1 MAQRKS
7 AYHRDYTVQTST
19 TSYSFDGSIKTM
31 KEKEKEQLK
40 TLNNSLVN
48 YIDKVHDLEMM
59 IKRLSAENFKLRK
72 SSKTKVQVDVSSLFE
87 VELKRLRLRV
97 QELEAQNVEISI
109 KLENKGYE
117 FEENISKS
125 TETITKLANYER
137 EVIGLRKDVDDATI
151 DRAKMEGRIESL
163 VEQLALERKVHEAEL
178 QNLQAQIVPV
188 DTQVQFTE
196 VEQSRFVLTDLTE
209 AIANIRKEYEA
220 FNAKSLEDLDR
231 FYKEKVE
238 SLNKQLKTLQIEI
251 RDVKIDNT
259 EKRRRVQTLELELET
274 IRQKKITLEKTI
286 VALEARI
293 AELESSKDAQLV
305 EMRAQLLN
313 TKQDLGKYL
322 RQYQELNALKLSL
335 DQEISIYRKLITGE
349 EVRISE
355 VDTSFQ
361 QIRSRSSSSSSS
373 SSSSRSASIERSQI
387 SVTKKSRPQIVEEM
401 MQTTTTTTTETSNVV
416 MKGGQV
422 QGSQVQTTIKSQS
435 TPKGKG
441 GKGVKQ
447 TDEVISVSW
456 KIKGGTVRTKTP
468 FDPDEDAEALHKAM
482 KGLGTDE
489 DTIIAIL
496 TKRTK
501 VQRNKIEERYLAK
514 YKKDLLKDLEGELSG
529 NLLTTVQH
537 LMWKKSVLDAQALR
551 KAIKGFGTD
560 EAVLIEILCTQSSLE
575 INDIKKDYQTLFKR
589 DLVND
594 VKNDTS
600 SGFRDFLVNILKGLR
615 HPDNGTVVAEEAE
628 ADAKQLFA
636 IQVKNWNPSN
646 PTFLKIFTQR
656 SYQHLWYLFKECWP
670 KHSKENL
677 IETIDKQCKSDLRRG
692 LRTIVRFST
701 LVPPK
706 YYAFQA
712 YDALSTKGVED
723 KQLIYIL
730 TLRSEVDLI
739 DVKEEYERTFNKTLL
754 KHLEDA
760 TKGKY
765 QKILLSLCK

>member
-7 AYHRDYTVQTST
+7 AYHRDYSVQACKT
-19 TSYSFDGSIKTM
+19 YSFDGSVKTM

-48 YIDKVHDLEMM
+48 YIDKVHDLELM

-72 SSKTKVQVDVSSLFE
+72 SSKTKVQVDVGALFE
-87 VELKRLRLRV
+87 VELKRLRSRV
-97 QELEAQNVEISI
+97 QELEALNVEISI
-109 KLENKGYE
+109 KLENKGFE
-117 FEENISKS
+117 FEESVSKS

-151 DRAKMEGRIESL
+151 DRAKMEGKIESL

-188 DTQVQFTE
+188 ESQVQFTE
-196 VEQSRFVLTDLTE
+196 VEQSRFVVTDLTE

-220 FNAKSLEDLDR
+220 FNAKSLEDLDK
-231 FYKEKVE
+231 FYKEKVD

-259 EKRRRVQTLELELET
+259 EKRRRVQTLELEVET
-274 IRQKKITLEKTI
+274 LRQKKINLEKTI
-286 VALEARI
+286 LALEARI
-293 AELESSKDAQLV
+293 AELESSKDAELV
-305 EMRAQLLN
+305 EMRAQLAN

-322 RQYQELNALKLSL
+322 KQYQELNALKLSL

-355 VDTSFQ
+355 VDASFQ
-361 QIRSRSSSSSSS
+361 QIRSRSSSSSSA
-373 SSSSRSASIERSQI
+373 SSRDVSIERSQ
-387 SVTKKSRPQIVEEM
+387 VVVGKKGRTQVVEEM
-401 MQTTTTTTTETSNVV
+401 MTTTTTTTETSNVV

-422 QGSQVQTTIKSQS
+422 QGSQVQTTIKSQSQS

-468 FDPDEDAEALHKAM
+468 FDPDEDAEDLHKAM

-489 DTIIAIL
+489 DAIIAIL

-501 VQRNKIEERYLAK
+501 VQRNKIAERYSAK

-560 EAVLIEILCTQSSLE
+560 EAVLIEILCTQSSVE

-594 VKNDTS
+594 IKSETS
-600 SGFRDFLVNILKGLR
+600 SGFKDFLVNILKGLR
-615 HPDNGTVVAEEAE
+615 HPDDGTVVAEEAE
-628 ADAKQLFA
+628 TDAKQLFA

-670 KHSKENL
+670 KYSKDNL
-677 IETIDKQCKSDLRRG
+677 IESIDKQCKGDLRRG

-706 YYAFQA
+706 YYAFQT

-739 DVKEEYERTFNKTLL
+739 DVKEEYERTFNKSLL
-754 KHLEDA
+754 KHLEDV

-765 QKILLSLCK
+765 QKILLSLCR